1 MSEIKSY
8 LDIGKKMLERPL
20 FKEKYDLESPT
31 LPGKSLVEK
40 TLWSVCHEKDRASLS
55 NQVNSSTASITRKL
69 NILFN
74 TGG

>member
-8 LDIGKKMLERPL
+8 LDIGKKILENPF
-20 FKEKYDLESPT
+20 FKEKYDIESPT
-31 LPGKSLVEK
+31 LPGNNLVEK
-40 TLWSVCHEKDRASLS
+40 ALWAICHEKDRVGLC
-55 NQVNSSTASITRKL
+55 NQENSSTASITRKL